1 MPSIADFLIERLEN
15 ANVKHCFGVAG
26 DYIINFF
33 GKLEGNNK
41 ITLVNTADEEGAGF
55 AADCYA
61 RLQGIGCV
69 CVTYSVGALKICNPI
84 AGAFAERSP
93 VIVISGS
100 PGVNERNDVIL
111 HHTVGSFD
119 CQRQV
124 FKNITCAQAVLD
136 NPTTAAYEIDR
147 VFEALK
153 YNKQPVY
160 IEIPRDMIN
169 KPINYDV
176 YTLGTPQTPESDNHN
191 LEDALKEV
199 TTWIESAKNPVIL
212 AGVEIARYQ
221 LGKELIKFAE
231 KHNIPIAC
239 TLLSKST
246 INEVHPLFIGV
257 YAGSNS
263 SQNHVRDMVEQSDCL
278 LVCGEV
284 ITEATIGYRPSKA
297 FQKRDMVTITVNT
310 LKVRNHNYP
319 DVAFKD
325 FCRTLFKSDLNK
337 KCVPNLPAKVEVKSF
352 TPDAGAKL
360 TTVRFFEKI
369 NSILREDLVIV
380 ADVGDSLLGASDLTT
395 VHSANTFFGPA
406 FYLSMGFAIPAA
418 LGVQLAKPN
427 VRPLVIVGDGA
438 FQMSCA
444 EISTIIRYKL
454 NPIIVVLNNKGYT
467 TERFIIEG
475 KFNDILEWNYHR
487 ITDMLGGGQ
496 GVKVETET
504 ELDAAF
510 DAALKSKEVFIMNC
524 IVSAKDASPALRR
537 ITEALSKKA
546 R

>member
-15 ANVKHCFGVAG
+15 ASVKHIFGVAG
-26 DYIINFF
+26 DYVINFF
-33 GKLEGNNK
+33 GSLEGNDK
-41 ITLVNTADEEGAGF
+41 ISIINTADEEGAGF

-61 RLQGIGCV
+61 RVQGIGCV
-69 CVTYSVGALKICNPI
+69 CVTYAVGALKICNPI
-84 AGAFAERSP
+84 AGAYAERSP
-93 VIVISGS
+93 VIIISGS
-100 PGVNERNDVIL
+100 PGASEADDVRL
-111 HHTVGSFD
+111 HHTIGNANF
-119 CQRQV
+119 QRKV
-124 FKNITCAQAVLD
+124 FEEFTCAQAVLD
-136 NPTTAAYEIDR
+136 NPTTAAFEIDR

-153 YNKQPVY
+153 HHKQPVY

-176 YTLGTPQTPESDNHN
+176 YTLGTPKAPESDKNN

-199 TTWIESAKNPVIL
+199 TTWIESSKNPVIL
-212 AGVEIARYQ
+212 AGVEVARYQ
-221 LGKELIKFAE
+221 LGKELVKFAE

-246 INEVHPLFIGV
+246 INETHPLFIGV

-263 SQNHVRDMVEQSDCL
+263 SQNHVREMVEQSDCL

-310 LKVRNHNYP
+310 LQVKSHNYP
-319 DVAFKD
+319 GVLFKD
-325 FCRTLFKSDLNK
+325 FCRTLFKSDLK
-337 KCVPNLPAKVEVKSF
+337 KKDVPNLPAKASLKPFVPSDV
-352 TPDAGAKL
+352 KL

-369 NSILREDLVIV
+369 NSILKEDFVIV

-395 VHSANTFFGPA
+395 VQSANTFFGPA

-418 LGVQLAKPN
+418 LGVQLAKPT

-438 FQMSCA
+438 FQMSLS
-444 EISTIIRYKL
+444 EISTMIRFQL

-467 TERFIIEG
+467 TERFIIDG
-475 KFNDILEWNYHR
+475 KFNDILDWNYHKA
-487 ITDMLGGGQ
+487 IEMFGGGK
-496 GVKVETET
+496 GMKVETEK
-504 ELDAAF
+504 ELDVAF
-510 DAALKSKEVFIMNC
+510 DVALKSKEVVIMNC
-524 IVSAKDASPALRR
+524 VVAPKDASPALRR
-537 ITEALSKKA
+537 ITEALSKKV